1 MGTSMSMGLYL
12 SPDRDWDVIKTLYQL
27 DMSMRMK
34 MNFLFGDEYE
44 IMKLILALPVFIP
57 KLKF

>member
-1 MGTSMSMGLYL
+1 MSMGLYL